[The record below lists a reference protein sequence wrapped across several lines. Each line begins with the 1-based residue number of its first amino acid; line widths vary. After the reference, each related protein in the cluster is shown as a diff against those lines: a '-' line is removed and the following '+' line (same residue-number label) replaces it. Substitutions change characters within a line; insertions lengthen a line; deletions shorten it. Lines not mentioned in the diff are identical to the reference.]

1 MTLAE
6 QSPMTGLR
14 QDLRFALR
22 TFSKS
27 PAFLLVAVL
36 SLGLGI
42 GANTAIF
49 SLINAVMLRAL
60 PVAHPDRLVLLTDP
74 GFSGVS
80 VETTEGGTRSAL
92 SYPEFQELR
101 AHNRV
106 FSGMFA
112 AQSALSELDVFATHV
127 AGEQATKA
135 KTQLVSGEFF
145 GVLGVQPAIGR
156 TFTPEEDRAPGAS
169 PLAVLSYGFWQREF
183 ASDMSVVGKTIRVGQ
198 APFQIV
204 GVAPEGFR
212 GILVGSET
220 DLWIPITMQEQVLPG
235 RNYLRPRD
243 TLWLQA
249 MGRLAPGMSRAAAQ
263 AGINV
268 AFQQILQGWA
278 AGLPNDKER
287 RAMLDQQIQL
297 SSGSKGASQL
307 RDQFQDPLLLL
318 MAMVGLVLL
327 IACANIANLMLA
339 RATSRQR
346 EIGIRLA
353 LGASRGR
360 LIRQLMTES
369 VLVAALGGMLGA
381 LLANWGTG
389 LLVKLVAGGGFDIAL
404 EVHRDV
410 RIFLFTGGVALL
422 TGILFGL
429 LPALRAT
436 RVDVNRT
443 LAANARGSIG
453 GRGAVRTGRA
463 LVVAQVALSLL
474 LLMGATLFVRSLHNM
489 AVQPLGFNR
498 DHLLMVRVD
507 PVAGGYRG
515 AAVPALEQRLR
526 ERLLGV
532 PGVRGVTLSDNGL
545 FAGDAGDRISLEGT
559 SRRTSD
565 ELRSRWTL
573 VGPAYFSTLGIPL
586 LRGREIDAVDAAHG
600 SQVCVVNEA
609 FARFFFAGG
618 DPIGKHVTD
627 EYPTTRETYEIIGVA
642 ADAREHQ
649 MSQPD
654 RPRFYANLVHP
665 IGTVQGVTF
674 LIAGFGEP
682 GSLISAVRHSIAGVD
697 RGLPLTGLRTVNE
710 QIDRR
715 LVTRRLVADLSAF
728 FGGLALVMA
737 AIGLYGVMSYSM
749 SRRTSEIGIRMA
761 LGASGSSVL
770 RMVLRET
777 FRLVAMGVGIGL
789 PCALGASRLL
799 ASQLFGLSWTDPAT
813 IAMAILM
820 IFGTTLLAGYVP
832 ARRAARVDPMSALRN
847 D

>member
-1 MTLAE
+1 
-6 QSPMTGLR
+6 MTGIGH
-14 QDLRFALR
+14 DLRFAFR

-49 SLINAVMLRAL
+49 SLINAVLLRYL
-60 PVAHPDRLVLLTDP
+60 PVAHPERLVLLTDP
-74 GFSGVS
+74 GFSGVD
-80 VETTEGGTRSAL
+80 VETTERGLRNGL
-92 SYPEFQELR
+92 SYPEFQDLQ
-101 AHNRV
+101 AHNDV

-112 AQSALSELDVFATHV
+112 AQSFLSELDVAATHST
-127 AGEQATKA
+127 GEQATKA
-135 KTQLVSGEFF
+135 NAQLVSGEFF
-145 GVLGVQPAIGR
+145 EVLGVTPSIGR
-156 TFTPEEDRAPGAS
+156 AFTAEEDRAPGAN

-183 ASDMSVVGKTIRVGQ
+183 GGDPGVVGKSIRVGK

-220 DLWIPITMQEQVLPG
+220 DLWMPITMQEQVLPG

-249 MGRLAPGMSRAAAQ
+249 MARLAPGMSRARAE

-268 AFQQILQGWA
+268 TLQQVLQGLA
-278 AGLPNDKER
+278 AAIPDAQR
-287 RAMLDQQIQL
+287 RRNMLDQQIQL
-297 SSGSKGASQL
+297 RTGDKGASFL

-339 RATSRQR
+339 RATGRQR
-346 EIGIRLA
+346 EIGVRLA
-353 LGASRGR
+353 MGASRGR

-369 VLVAALGGMLGA
+369 VLVAAMGGLLGA
-381 LLANWGTG
+381 VLASWGTD
-389 LLVKLVAGGGFDIAL
+389 LLVKLVAGGGFDTAL

-410 RIFLFTGGVALL
+410 RILLFTGAVTLL

-429 LPALRAT
+429 VPALRAT
-436 RVDVNRT
+436 RMELHQT
-443 LAANARGSIG
+443 LAANARGAIG
-453 GRGAVRTGRA
+453 GRGAVRTGRV

-474 LLMGATLFVRSLHNM
+474 LLIGAALFVRSLHNL
-489 AVQPLGFNR
+489 AVQPLGYNR
-498 DHLLMVRVD
+498 DHLLMARVD

-515 AAVPALEQRLR
+515 GSVVALHARLR
-526 ERLLGV
+526 ESLMAI
-532 PGVRGVTLSDNGL
+532 PGVRGVTLSNAGL
-545 FAGDAGDRISLEGT
+545 YSGDAGDQISLEGT
-559 SRRTSD
+559 GRKGPD

-586 LRGREIDAVDAAHG
+586 LRGREIDAADAAHG
-600 SQVCVVNEA
+600 SQVAVVNES
-609 FARFFFAGG
+609 FAKYFFPDS

-627 EYPTTRETYEIIGVA
+627 EYPTTRESYEIVGVA
-642 ADAREHQ
+642 ADAREH
-649 MSQPD
+649 SIGQPD
-654 RPRFYANLVHP
+654 RPRFYANLAHP
-665 IGTVQGVTF
+665 IGTVEGVTF
-674 LIAGFGEP
+674 LVAGFGEP
-682 GSLISAVRHSIAGVD
+682 AGLISAVRRSIGEVD
-697 RGLPLTGLRTVNE
+697 RGLPFTGLRTVNE

-728 FGGLALVMA
+728 FGGLALAMA

-761 LGASGSSVL
+761 LGASEAGVL
-770 RMVLRET
+770 GMVLGET
-777 FRLVAMGVGIGL
+777 FRLVAVGVAVGL
-789 PCALGASRLL
+789 PCALAASRLI
-799 ASQLFGLSWTDPAT
+799 ANQLFGLTWADPGT
-813 IAMAILM
+813 IALAIVI
-820 IFGTTLLAGYVP
+820 IFCTTVVAGYVP
-832 ARRAARVDPMSALRN
+832 ARRAARIDPMNALRN